1 MTTIGLYPIAD
12 RARDIHQQAAF
23 IETHVRP
30 GQAEYSAEVW
40 RYPNSPADNPT
51 PPISSKVQGSDL
63 SCDANRDIEYGI
75 ADTGVRAAIL
85 KCATDE
91 PELRLVWNESC
102 ARWHKLIDTPEYRSP
117 RTPTRRAVE
126 AWISRRSSPRK
137 ALI

>member
-1 MTTIGLYPIAD
+1 
-12 RARDIHQQAAF
+12 
-23 IETHVRP
+23 
-30 GQAEYSAEVW
+30 
-40 RYPNSPADNPT
+40 
-51 PPISSKVQGSDL
+51 VQGSDL

-75 ADTGVRAAIL
+75 ADTDVRAAIL

-91 PELRLVWNESC
+91 PGVTPGVERVC

-126 AWISRRSSPRK
+126 AWISRRSSLRK